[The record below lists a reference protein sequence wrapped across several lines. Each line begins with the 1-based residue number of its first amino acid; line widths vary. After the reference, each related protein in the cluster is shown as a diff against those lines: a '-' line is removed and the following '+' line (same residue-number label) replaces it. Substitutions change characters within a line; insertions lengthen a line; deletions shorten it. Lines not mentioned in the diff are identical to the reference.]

1 MSITSVNPKDLKFII
16 YARKSTEGEDRQ
28 MASLPDQL
36 DIAKQIVAKNN
47 YKVVKTFQEAA
58 SASKCNNRPKFDQ
71 MVRMIEQGKANGII
85 CWQTNRLAR
94 NPKENGIVQQLLI
107 EGKLKLIHTNDR
119 IYRPEDNTIVFGVEA
134 SMATQYSI
142 DLSKNVTRGVRSKN
156 KHGHCTGVAPQGY
169 LNKRDS
175 NNQPTVEIDPE
186 RFYILQRIFKLY
198 LTGNY
203 TVPGLLSILNED
215 YHFTTLKRKKIGGK
229 PMSLGGLHGML
240 ENPFYMGKVRDMED
254 RNIFHQGAWQPMIT
268 EDEYWRIQRLK
279 SKYAEDH
286 NLRPKTLV
294 KSTRYEL
301 KGMLR
306 CAHCGCAIIGEHHD
320 RPLADGTYADHMYYK
335 CTKKS
340 PHHKC
345 TMRGTISEEEA
356 FRQIDALLDH
366 YTIHPLLYQWAMEIL
381 EEIRDKEL
389 LERYDV
395 AKIKNASMND
405 CEKQLHELVNMRT
418 RGIIDDE
425 LFTKES
431 KHIQSLMEDIRKSAA
446 DNEERQRKW
455 YEIIGKTLNTLTSP
469 KEKFHLAEDIG
480 ERRAILLAIGPK
492 ATLRQVEPDELDSAI
507 IVPQKSA
514 RALTN
519 KIIEVEPY
527 PWIQV
532 IDEGK
537 HKIEHEFAKNSLST
551 ALTKNSPILQG
562 SNSLKSHLHKLWSGR
577 QDSNLRPLLPKS
589 SALPTVPRP
598 DTIIIPHRRQK
609 TMQKLKS

>member
-1 MSITSVNPKDLKFII
+1 MSITSINPKNLKFII
-16 YARKSTEGEDRQ
+16 YARKSTEGADRQ

-36 DIAKQIVAKNN
+36 DIAKQIVVKNN

-94 NPKENGIVQQLLI
+94 NPKESSIIQQLLI
-107 EGKLKLIHTNDR
+107 DGKLKLIHTNDR
-119 IYRPEDNTIVFGVEA
+119 VYRPEDNTIVFGVEA

-142 DLSKNVTRGVRSKN
+142 DLSKNVTRGVHSKN

-169 LNKRDS
+169 LNSRDE
-175 NNQPTVEIDPE
+175 NNQPTVIIDPD
-186 RFYILQRIFKLY
+186 RFYVLQRIFKLY

-203 TVPGLLSILNED
+203 TVPDLLSVLNED
-215 YHFTTLKRKKIGGK
+215 YHFTTVKRKKIGGK
-229 PMSLGGLHGML
+229 PMSLIGLHGML
-240 ENPFYMGKVRDMED
+240 RNPFYMGKVRDMED
-254 RNIFHQGAWQPMIT
+254 DNIFHQGTWQPMIT

-279 SKYAEDH
+279 SRYAEEH

-294 KSTRYEL
+294 KSARYEL
-301 KGMLR
+301 KGMLK
-306 CAHCGCAIIGEHHD
+306 CAHCGCTIIGEYHE
-320 RPLADGTYADHMYYK
+320 RLVSDGHYKEHMYYK

-340 PHHKC
+340 PHQKC
-345 TMRGTISEEEA
+345 IMRGSISEKEA
-356 FRQIDALLDH
+356 FRQIDAILDH
-366 YTIHPLLYQWAMEIL
+366 YTLHPLLYQWAMETL
-381 EEIRDKEL
+381 DSIREKEL
-389 LERYDV
+389 LERYDI
-395 AKIKNASMND
+395 AKIKNASMDD
-405 CEKQLHELVNMRT
+405 CEKQLHELVSMRT

-431 KHIQSLMEDIRKSAA
+431 KHIQTLMEDIRRSTE

-469 KEKFHLAEDIG
+469 KEKFHLSDDIG

-492 ATLRQVEPDELDSAI
+492 ATLRQVNVDELQDAI
-507 IVPQKSA
+507 VVPQKSA
-514 RALTN
+514 KALTT

-527 PWIQV
+527 PWVKV

-537 HKIEHEFAKNSLST
+537 HKIEQEFIKNSCSR
-551 ALTKNSPILQG
+551 ALTEKTPFLQG
-562 SNSLKSHLHKLWSGR
+562 SNSLKSHLSMLWSGR
-577 QDSNLRPLLPKS
+577 QDLNLRPQRPKRC
-589 SALPTVPRP
+589 ALPTVLRP
-598 DTIIIPHRRQK
+598 GVCIIA
-609 TMQKLKS
+609 